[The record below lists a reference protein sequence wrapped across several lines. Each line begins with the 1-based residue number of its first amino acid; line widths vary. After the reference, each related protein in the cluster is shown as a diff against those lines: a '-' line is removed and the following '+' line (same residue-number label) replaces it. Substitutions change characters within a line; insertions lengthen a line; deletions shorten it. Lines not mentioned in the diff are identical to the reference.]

1 MKTEKRE
8 RYKYQMH
15 LLLRLVKIYHGFA
28 PELWWCVTAQA
39 MLQVA
44 GPFVNLYF
52 SARILNELI
61 GGRDAQRLGS
71 YVLLTLICNLTV
83 FLFSQGIG
91 KINSVAQ
98 NKVMWKELRSVGDT
112 FLKTD
117 YENLGDAGYQN
128 KKRYYLERRTMDGAL
143 CWGTIYNVQRMVKGI
158 CTIAAS
164 VVFAVPAFL
173 DYGWGT
179 SFFTSG
185 LASLLMLLLL
195 AGVLVCTVC
204 LNCRQ
209 TEREMQFYKEFMEGN
224 RSFAYYS
231 GECTQYK
238 YGKEIRLYGEE
249 KLLLEG
255 LKKSLDIDRL
265 GKKGLLTGFYEMMKA
280 GLGMLLS
287 GCVYFFIGARAIAG
301 AFGAGMIVQYVGAV
315 TQFTGGFSEMA
326 GGLAELRGE
335 TPFVENYLGILDS
348 RPVKYQGSIPVE
360 KRDDNEFEIEF
371 RDVSFRYPGS
381 SDWALRHFSL
391 KLRIGEHLAVVGR
404 NGSGKTT
411 FIKLLCRLY
420 DPTEGEIL
428 LNGIDIRKYNYEEY
442 LELFSVVFQD
452 FRLFSFSLGQNVAAA
467 VDIDRERAA
476 SSLGQI
482 GFGDRLKE
490 MARGLDTPLYRDFD
504 KDGVEISGGEAQKIA
519 LARALYKDAPF
530 IILDEPTAALDPIA
544 EYEIY
549 SGFEKLVGGKSAVY
563 ISHRLSSCRFCDDIA
578 VFEEGRLVQR
588 GGHEELLAGEDSL
601 YARLWNAQAQYYA
614 EHTEEEDTLGMEP
627 VYVS

>member
-15 LLLRLVKIYHGFA
+15 LLLRLIKIYHGFA

-52 SARILNELI
+52 SARILSELI

-71 YVLLTLICNLTV
+71 YVLLTLICNLTI

-98 NKVMWKELRSVGDT
+98 SKVMWKELRSVGDT

-117 YENLGDAGYQN
+117 FENLGDAGYQN

-173 DYGWGT
+173 GYGGGT

-195 AGVLVCTVC
+195 AGALVCTVC
-204 LNCRQ
+204 LNRRQ

-238 YGKEIRLYGEE
+238 HGKEIRLYGEE

-287 GCVYFFIGARAIAG
+287 GCVYFFIGAEAIAG

-315 TQFTGGFSEMA
+315 TQFAGGFSEMA

-335 TPFVENYLGILDS
+335 TPFIENYLGILDS

-360 KRDDNEFEIEF
+360 KKGMTMN
-371 RDVSFRYPGS
+371 
-381 SDWALRHFSL
+381 L
-391 KLRIGEHLAVVGR
+391 K
-404 NGSGKTT
+404 
-411 FIKLLCRLY
+411 
-420 DPTEGEIL
+420 
-428 LNGIDIRKYNYEEY
+428 
-442 LELFSVVFQD
+442 
-452 FRLFSFSLGQNVAAA
+452 
-467 VDIDRERAA
+467 
-476 SSLGQI
+476 
-482 GFGDRLKE
+482 
-490 MARGLDTPLYRDFD
+490 
-504 KDGVEISGGEAQKIA
+504 
-519 LARALYKDAPF
+519 
-530 IILDEPTAALDPIA
+530 
-544 EYEIY
+544 
-549 SGFEKLVGGKSAVY
+549 
-563 ISHRLSSCRFCDDIA
+563 
-578 VFEEGRLVQR
+578 
-588 GGHEELLAGEDSL
+588 
-601 YARLWNAQAQYYA
+601 
-614 EHTEEEDTLGMEP
+614 
-627 VYVS
+627 